1 MTPLVAILATVCAWV
16 LAQVIVLLAFRALAR
31 FNANRHD

>member
-1 MTPLVAILATVCAWV
+1 MTLPLAILATVFAWV

-31 FNANRHD
+31 SNYNRHH